1 VSGRRRRELGF
12 AWAAL
17 ALGALAWFAGH
28 QVGSNLTFA
37 RCDLSGGLSVAVV
50 GLVALLLMAAGFLLS
65 RRVRRSGD
73 SAEGHRF
80 IALVG
85 MLAALLFAFA
95 IVLQTVAGF
104 IIPACFG

>member
-1 VSGRRRRELGF
+1 MKARALAL

-37 RCDLSGGLSVAVV
+37 RCDLSGGLSVAIV
-50 GLVALLLMAAGFLLS
+50 GLVALALIATGFLLS
-65 RRVRRSGD
+65 RRVWRSDG
-73 SAEGHRF
+73 SEEGHRF
-80 IALVG
+80 TALVG
-85 MLAALLFAFA
+85 MLAAGLFGFA
-95 IVLQTVAGF
+95 ILLQTVAGF